1 MLVLKAVEWVSSV
14 NLFVLSFPLLVCLV
28 VTIQAVQVYVDF
40 TSSLHTLLD
49 LGLASLLSKPLPLFI
64 VNNVLEFVCLAYSV
78 RNDLNL

>member
-1 MLVLKAVEWVSSV
+1 M
-14 NLFVLSFPLLVCLV
+14 
-28 VTIQAVQVYVDF
+28 DF

-64 VNNVLEFVCLAYSV
+64 VNNVLEFVCLAYFV